1 MLLSC
6 TVCSD
11 MMLEAFMNKQGHD
24 NRPKASGQAQ
34 AELDLSALS
43 PQGQLQCLAFIVLC
57 NV

>member
-34 AELDLSALS
+34 AELDRSI
-43 PQGQLQCLAFIVLC
+43 CAFSTGTTSVSRFHCSL
-57 NV
+57 